1 MDETFNGFLV
11 GGFKMVFVFETGIS
25 SSELSS
31 ESEGCWF
38 LLLAPENLFPVVFE
52 VTAVTLAMDFLE
64 AEISSEL
71 SSEDELLFYKLS

>member
-1 MDETFNGFLV
+1 
-11 GGFKMVFVFETGIS
+11 
-25 SSELSS
+25 
-31 ESEGCWF
+31 
-38 LLLAPENLFPVVFE
+38 LLAPENLFPVVFE